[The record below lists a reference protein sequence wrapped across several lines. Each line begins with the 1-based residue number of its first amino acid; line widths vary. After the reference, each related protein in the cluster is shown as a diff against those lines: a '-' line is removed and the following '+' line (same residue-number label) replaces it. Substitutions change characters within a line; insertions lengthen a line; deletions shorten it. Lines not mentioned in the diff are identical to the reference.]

1 MRSDVLRRVR
11 WGNVARV
18 VVVAV
23 VVGAIVAWP
32 RLTPPAPSLPGGEAR
47 PLVEPAPRTEVKR
60 RDRARA
66 RRGHLELKPR
76 VRRRDLER
84 RGDRSRAGEVVAPR
98 EVVPP
103 GGDVAPSE
111 APTGGGA
118 VPAPP
123 VDDPAQLEF
132 GIEGG

>member
-76 VRRRDLER
+76 VRRRD
-84 RGDRSRAGEVVAPR
+84 RSRAAAPAEVVAPP
-98 EVVPP
+98 EPAP
-103 GGDVAPSE
+103 GASVAPSE

-123 VDDPAQLEF
+123 VDDPAQVEF

>member
-66 RRGHLELKPR
+66 RRGHLELKRR
-76 VRRRDLER
+76 VRRRDPP
-84 RGDRSRAGEVVAPR
+84 RAAAPAEVVAPP
-98 EVVPP
+98 EPAP
-103 GGDVAPSE
+103 GASVAPSE